1 MPRAVIDT
9 TVLVSAFLRPHEGGA
24 SFDLLHLA
32 AAGAFELVLSDDI
45 LEETARVLLTRP
57 HLRRRYQYP
66 DAAVVI
72 YCKGLTEIA
81 TVVIS
86 DPPSVDVVRD
96 PEDNM
101 IVACAAIAKAEY
113 LVSRD
118 KDLLAL
124 GEYSGIRMLTPEAF
138 LSVLRAA

>member
-9 TVLVSAFLRPHEGGA
+9 TVLVSAFLRPRAGGA

-32 AAGAFELVLSDDI
+32 ATGAFELVLSEDI

-57 HLRRRYQYP
+57 HLRRRYDYP
-66 DAAVVI
+66 DDAIVT
-72 YCKGLTEIA
+72 YCKGLATIA
-81 TVVIS
+81 TLVIS
-86 DPPSVDVVRD
+86 DPPPLDVVRD

-101 IVACAAIAKAEY
+101 IVACAAAAKAEY

-124 GEYSGIRMLTPEAF
+124 GEYAGIRMLSPEAF
-138 LSVLRAA
+138 LRVLRAA